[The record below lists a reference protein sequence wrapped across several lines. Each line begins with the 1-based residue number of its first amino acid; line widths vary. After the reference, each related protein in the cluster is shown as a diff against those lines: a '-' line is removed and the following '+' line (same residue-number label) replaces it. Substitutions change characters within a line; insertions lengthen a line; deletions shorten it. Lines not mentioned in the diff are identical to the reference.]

1 MESGAVSF
9 NLADFILFGSA
20 EAKATNKL
28 LTLACCAVLRLD
40 TAEAELTTSIDESN
54 PEMAETIM
62 NLDFFT

>member
-1 MESGAVSF
+1 MNF

-28 LTLACCAVLRLD
+28 LTLACCAVVRFD
-40 TAEAELTTSIDESN
+40 AAEAELTTSIDASS
-54 PEMAETIM
+54 PETAETIT